1 MHMLL
6 MLGILTL
13 IYFMAL
19 FLISMYRY
27 HINRKACDVI
37 FILADIVF
45 FFCWN
50 YAGFK
55 QGWLDDGWL
64 TLDNISPFIFTLI
77 PLTPLFKQKFAQD
90 AYCAIAFLNVGMF
103 FALLV
108 SPEHAYIFNF
118 NTEASFIYTS
128 EAACHLLASL
138 YGFYLVLTDRVKLT
152 MRSWL
157 KSIKVMYS
165 VITLGV
171 VLNLIF
177 HKSFFGMDPYGNAS
191 IYFFDIFG
199 SFSATLTAYYLSVAV
214 VLTLGLQASY
224 FLEKLTA
231 KFAIE
236 PKTES
241 ECAEKAPEQETFLV

>member
-1 MHMLL
+1 MLL

-13 IYFMAL
+13 IYFIAL
-19 FLISMYRY
+19 FAICMYRH
-27 HINRKACDVI
+27 HINVKICDLLFV
-37 FILADIVF
+37 LADLVF

-50 YAGFK
+50 FAGYQ
-55 QGWLDDGWL
+55 QGWLDDGWI

-77 PLTPLFKQKFAQD
+77 PLTFLLKDKYKHAC
-90 AYCAIAFLNVGMF
+90 YCAIAFLSVGMF

-108 SPEHAYIFNF
+108 SPEQAYLSNF

-138 YGFYLVLTDRVKLT
+138 YGFYLVLTDRVKPNFS
-152 MRSWL
+152 SWL
-157 KSIKVMYS
+157 RSIGVMYG

-171 VLNLIF
+171 VLNFIF

-199 SFSATLTAYYLSVAV
+199 SFWATLAAYYLSVAV
-214 VLTLGLQASY
+214 VLTAGMQASY
-224 FLEKLTA
+224 FIDKLTA

-236 PKTES
+236 PKEES
-241 ECAEKAPEQETFLV
+241 EAAEQTTEQETFLV